1 MKNQPLSH
9 FSSSKDYHYEV
20 ALPLAIDKNLMYSSK
35 EIFQPGES
43 VFVPLRNKKISGV
56 VLTRNVVKKSQA
68 SSILINEKKVWPFK
82 KSFEIKSI
90 LSRNEERELIP
101 PARLKWL
108 FWLSEYY
115 QHSLGLVAELSFPPL
130 LPARSKKKQNQKTNK
145 SLPCP
150 SSSLISSLEKK
161 KLTEE
166 QKKCLKRIRQY
177 DENKFLV
184 HLLHGVTGS
193 GKTEIYFHLIAPA
206 LKEGKRALIL
216 VPEIALTPQHI
227 KRFSFRF
234 PGQVACFHSGL
245 SPKKKYEQWQE
256 LIRGYKN
263 ILIGPRSALF
273 CPLPGLSWIIVDEE
287 HESHFKQEE
296 KLKYHA
302 RDSAVYLGKCL
313 NIPVVLSSATPS
325 LESWWNAQTGKY
337 VYHSL
342 KERVFNTPLP
352 KVEVVDMRKEK
363 KTKSNNLPF
372 WLSGPLYSALK
383 QSLKNGEQSALFLN
397 KRGESYVFC
406 RACGQNFTCVNCD
419 ISLTQHQESHLLCHY
434 CGYREEKPVL
444 CPGCGEEKLFS
455 FGIGTAGL
463 QKELKNLFPSARI
476 VRADRDEV
484 KNHEQWS
491 EILEQVENREVDIM
505 VGTQMIAKGLDFPH
519 LNLVGL
525 ILADQG
531 LNWPDFRAVEKNFQ
545 LITQMVGRSGRRQK
559 TGQAILQSFNPNH
572 SVIKALKNGSY
583 EEFTREELKFRKKH
597 GYPPFGKLSLTRVES
612 LSSEKAYQS
621 AQKARDLLKKVKNLQ
636 VLGPAPAPY
645 FRLKNKYRYHL
656 LLKSADPAQ
665 IKQAGLMIKKLKMP
679 ASRISFNR
687 DPVSMF

>member
-1 MKNQPLSH
+1 MKNQSLSH
-9 FSSSKDYHYEV
+9 FSSSKNYHYEV
-20 ALPLAIDKNLMYSSK
+20 ALPLAIDKNLIYSSK

-56 VLTRNVVKKSQA
+56 VLTRQRVKKNHQSR
-68 SSILINEKKVWPFK
+68 STK

-90 LSRNEERELIP
+90 LSRDEERELIP

-115 QHSLGLVAELSFPPL
+115 QHSLGLVADLSFPPPS
-130 LPARSKKKQNQKTNK
+130 PARSKKKQSQKSNK

-150 SSSLISSLEKK
+150 SSSLVSSSEKK
-161 KLTEE
+161 KLTKE
-166 QKKCLKRIRQY
+166 QIECLKRIRQY

-193 GKTEIYFHLIAPA
+193 GKTEIYFHLITSA

-216 VPEIALTPQHI
+216 VPEITLTPQHI
-227 KRFSFRF
+227 KRFSLRF

-245 SPKKKYEQWQE
+245 SSKKKHEQWQE
-256 LIRGYKN
+256 LIRGNKK

-273 CPLPGLSWIIVDEE
+273 CPLPRLSWIIVDEE
-287 HESHFKQEE
+287 HASHFKQEE

-313 NIPVVLSSATPS
+313 NIPVVLASATPS

-352 KVEVVDMRKEK
+352 KVEIVDMRKEK
-363 KTKSNNLPF
+363 KTKSLNLPF

-397 KRGESYVFC
+397 RRGESPYVFC

-434 CGYREEKPVL
+434 CDYREEKPVL
-444 CPGCGEEKLFS
+444 CPGCGQEKLFS
-455 FGIGTAGL
+455 FGVGTARL
-463 QKELKNLFPSARI
+463 QKELKSLFPRARI

-484 KNHEQWS
+484 KNHKQWAKM
-491 EILEQVENREVDIM
+491 LEQVENREVDIM

-531 LNWPDFRAVEKNFQ
+531 LNWPDFRAVEKSFQ
-545 LITQMVGRSGRRQK
+545 LITQMVGRSGRRK
-559 TGQAILQSFNPNH
+559 KPGQAILQSFNPNH
-572 SVIKALKNGSY
+572 SVIKALKTGNY
-583 EEFTREELKFRKKH
+583 EAFMREELKCRKKH

-612 LSSEKAYQS
+612 LSSKKAYQS
-621 AQKARDLLKKVKNLQ
+621 AQALRDLLKKVKNLQ

-656 LLKSADPAQ
+656 LLKSANPAQ
-665 IKQAGLMIKKLKMP
+665 IKQAGLVIKKLKKS
-679 ASRISFNR
+679 ASQISFNR